1 MWDTIF
7 TKLFRFQIFL
17 IFLTFTVSNICL
29 AASGEIR
36 GVVREAESGKPLPGA
51 NILIKGT
58 AIGAASDL
66 EGRYIIERVP
76 PGTYTLVFTYMGYQE
91 ESVNVQVLAGQIVRQ
106 DANLK
111 FKVVKGQEIT
121 VTAQLEGQVAAIN
134 RQLTSRSIV
143 NVVSA
148 ERIQELPDVN
158 ASESVG
164 RLPGISIMREGGE
177 GQKVVIRGLAPTYN
191 TVTVG
196 GTKIP
201 SNDLQDRSIDMSMIA
216 SDMLA
221 GIEVIKAITPDKDAD
236 AFGGIIDFQ
245 LAKAKEGGFRSNF
258 RLQSGYNA
266 QQLEYGQYKNSF
278 TISQRFIDDKLGVLI
293 TGNMERANRSAD
305 IYNAGYSTERERRL
319 DEKFAPIQIDDL
331 KLEDRIETLNR
342 YGGNLMVDYR
352 FDRGEILFSNFLTR
366 LHRNRLTNEQEM
378 DPDVNND
385 HNYNLE
391 LRDISK
397 EIFTSSLAG
406 EYRLPFAT
414 IDALV
419 SVNQA
424 VQIQPR
430 NLSYQFTEG
439 SAFDQIIYT
448 QNKDKLGADA
458 ILLAAK
464 NNIEDAGLWWARL
477 DNQKS
482 NESDLTSQL
491 NVEIPYNLM
500 KNKISGSLKLGTKF
514 TSKKRLTDK
523 TEFLARLYQETQF
536 WSIYEKYHTRK
547 DDPDFTWRTTSRSNV
562 PSMLNYLDS
571 DFDAGTFLDG
581 DFEFGVSLNGDELSH
596 LADVFIIDSVLSQDE
611 LSGLDDFNSHEKVS
625 AGYIM
630 TEINLGPRL
639 MILPGVRYEETYVKF
654 TSKSSSIRDEDILR
668 FGSIKD
674 TVAVHKYG
682 NWFPML
688 HIRYKLTNWFD
699 IRLAGTRTISRS
711 RLDWLNPRESKR
723 AASQN
728 ASRGIIDLKPQ
739 ISNNFDLFLSFY
751 NYRLGLLTV
760 GGFYKNIE
768 DLIWMRRG
776 MKIFK
781 VDIDEGTFPEHYRGF
796 NLTQPENNPFD
807 TEVYGFEIEWQTNFI
822 WLPKP
827 LDGIVL
833 NANYSQI
840 WSETRYPYSINK
852 TLRVPPFTSSRID
865 TFRVGPMPN
874 QSDDIANVAIGYDKG
889 GFSARLSMLYQGKT
903 LSSVGNREEIDGFTD
918 ALIRW
923 DFMMRQKI
931 NKWVSVFGAWNNI
944 TNSADQSYIQ
954 AIKYADDKEFYG
966 WTADVGLLFNF

>member
-1 MWDTIF
+1 MWKPIF
-7 TKLFRFQIFL
+7 IKLFRFPLFL
-17 IFLTFTVSNICL
+17 IFLTFMVADVCL

-36 GVVREAESGKPLPGA
+36 GVVREAEAGKPLPGA

-58 AIGAASDL
+58 ALGAASDL
-66 EGRYIIERVP
+66 EGRYTISRVP
-76 PGTYTLVFTYMGYQE
+76 PGTYTLIFRYMGYQE
-91 ESVNVQVLAGQIVRQ
+91 HSVTVQVLAGQIVRQ
-106 DANLK
+106 DASLT
-111 FKVVKGQEIT
+111 FKAVEGQEVVI
-121 VTAQLEGQVAAIN
+121 TAQLEGQVAAIN
-134 RQLTSRSIV
+134 RQLTARSIV

-164 RLPGISIMREGGE
+164 RLPGVSIMREGGE

-196 GTKIP
+196 GTKVP

-266 QQLEYGQYKNSF
+266 QQSEYGQYKNSF
-278 TISQRFIDDKLGVLI
+278 TISQRFIDDKLGVLV

-305 IYNAGYSTERERRL
+305 IYDAGYSTERERRP
-319 DEKFAPIQIDDL
+319 DETFAPIQIDDL
-331 KLEDRIETLNR
+331 ELEDRIETLNR
-342 YGGNLMVDYR
+342 YGGNLMVDYQ
-352 FDRGEILFSNFLTR
+352 FDRGELLFSNFLTR
-366 LHRNRLTNEQEM
+366 LHRNRSTNSQAM
-378 DPDVNND
+378 DPAVNND
-385 HNYNLE
+385 HSYNLE

-406 EYRLPFAT
+406 EYRLPYAT
-414 IDALV
+414 IDAQA
-419 SVNQA
+419 SINQA
-424 VQIQPR
+424 VQVQPR
-430 NLSYQFTEG
+430 NLSYEFTEG
-439 SAFDQIIYT
+439 SAFDQIIYS
-448 QNKDKLGADA
+448 QNKEKLGADA

-491 NVEIPYNLM
+491 NVEIPYNFM
-500 KNKISGSLKLGTKF
+500 KNKISGSLKMGTKL
-514 TSKKRLTDK
+514 TSKTRVTDK
-523 TEFLARLYQETQF
+523 TEYLARLYQETQF
-536 WSIYEKYHTRK
+536 WPIYEKYHTRK
-547 DDPDFTWRTTSRSNV
+547 DDPDFVWKTTTRSNV
-562 PSMLNYLDS
+562 PGMLNYVDR

-581 DFEFGVSLNGDELSH
+581 DFEFGVGLDGDELSH

-611 LSGLDDFNSHEKVS
+611 LSGLDDFDSHERVS

-654 TSKSSSIRDEDILR
+654 TAKSSSIRDEDILR

-674 TVAVHKYG
+674 TVAAHNYG

-688 HIRYKLTNWFD
+688 HIRYKLTSWFD

-723 AASQN
+723 TASQN

-739 ISNNFDLFLSFY
+739 ISNNLDLFLSCY
-751 NYRLGLLTV
+751 NYRLGLLTI

-768 DLIWMRRG
+768 DLIWMRRD
-776 MKIFK
+776 MKIYK
-781 VDIDEGTFPEHYRGF
+781 ADVDSGHFPAEYRGF
-796 NLTQPENNPFD
+796 SLTQPENNPFD
-807 TEVYGFEIEWQTNFI
+807 TKVYGFEIEWQTNFT

-827 LDGIVL
+827 LDGIVF
-833 NANYSQI
+833 NANYSHI
-840 WSETRYPYSINK
+840 WSETKYPFSINR
-852 TLRVPPFTSSRID
+852 TLKVPPFTSSRVD
-865 TFRVGPMPN
+865 TFRIGAMPN
-874 QSDDIANVAIGYDKG
+874 QSDNIANLAIGYDKK
-889 GFSARLSMLYQGKT
+889 GFSARLSLLYQGRT
-903 LSSVGNREEIDGFTD
+903 LRSVGNREEIDGFTE
-918 ALIRW
+918 ALVRW
-923 DFMMRQKI
+923 DFMMKQKI

-944 TNSADQSYIQ
+944 TNAADRSYIQ

-966 WTADVGLLFNF
+966 WTADAGLVFNF